1 VGNALEDKM
10 ELKIYL
16 RFLLRKWWIV
26 LPAFLIIFTSTV
38 VFTVIQPSTFRST
51 ATFVISPS
59 SSFQDARSFL
69 SGLDVLN
76 GRDQIANTC
85 AEVASSRMM
94 RKQIAGAL
102 KLSPTQETSLIV
114 ESRLRAG
121 TNVIEIAVEGNDP
134 VLVADFANKL
144 GEKTID
150 YVETLFKVY
159 DLDLLDQAT
168 PPTSP
173 IKPDKKLNL
182 ALGAVLGL
190 ALGVGLPFL
199 VEYLRTPLTNMV
211 NQGFVD
217 SESGAYSLAYF
228 AQRLD
233 EEMSRAKR
241 NNSPLSLALI
251 DVDQLGV
258 LGTSLPPRFQSE
270 ALHKITTFLKQ
281 CLHGEDVTAH
291 LEGTVFA
298 VLLPD
303 MPEEQAKDTIQKLQ
317 IRMAGTAF
325 EIENSGAKLK
335 LSGVAGI
342 AAYFNNGTGPTELL
356 GKAKQALQQA
366 EVAGFGKVITFS
378 EDGEHG
384 QA

>member
-1 VGNALEDKM
+1 VGNTLEGKM

-26 LPAFLIIFTSTV
+26 LPAFLIVFTSVV
-38 VFTVIQPSTFRST
+38 VFTLAQRPTFRST
-51 ATFVISPS
+51 ATFVVSPS

-76 GRDQIANTC
+76 NKDQVVNTY
-85 AEVASSRMM
+85 AQVATSRLI
-94 RKQIAGAL
+94 RKQIAEAL
-102 KLSPTQETSLIV
+102 KLSPAQETSLIV

-134 VLVADFANKL
+134 VLVADFANKI

-150 YVETLFKVY
+150 YVEKLYEVY
-159 DLDLLDQAT
+159 DLKPLDQAT

-182 ALGAVLGL
+182 TLGAVLGL

-199 VEYLRTPLTNMV
+199 VEYLHTPLVNMV
-211 NQGFVD
+211 NQGFLD
-217 SESGAYSLAYF
+217 GESGAYSLAYF
-228 AQRLD
+228 AQRLG
-233 EEMSRAKR
+233 EEMTRAKR

-251 DVDQLGV
+251 DVDQLGA
-258 LGTSLPPRFQSE
+258 LHTSLPPQFQSE
-270 ALHKITTFLKQ
+270 ALHKITAFLKQ
-281 CLHGEDVTAH
+281 HLRGEDVMAR

-303 MPEEQAKDTIQKLQ
+303 TPQEQAKAAIEKLQ
-317 IRMAGTAF
+317 TRMAWTAF
-325 EIENSGAKLK
+325 EIENSSAKLN

-342 AAYFNNGTGPTELL
+342 VAYNFNGTGQTELL
-356 GKAKQALQQA
+356 DKAKQALQQA
-366 EVAGFGKVITFS
+366 EAAGFGKVITFS
-378 EDGEHG
+378 EDEEHG

>member
-1 VGNALEDKM
+1 VDNTLEGKM

-26 LPAFLIIFTSTV
+26 LPTFLIIFTSTV
-38 VFTVIQPSTFRST
+38 VFTFAQRPTFRST
-51 ATFVISPS
+51 ATFVVSPS

-76 GRDQIANTC
+76 NKDQVVNTY
-85 AEVASSRMM
+85 AQVATSLLI
-94 RKQIAGAL
+94 RKQIAEAL
-102 KLSPTQETSLIV
+102 KLSPAQETSLTV

-121 TNVIEIAVEGNDP
+121 TNVIEISVEGNDP
-134 VLVADFANKL
+134 VLVADFANKI
-144 GEKTID
+144 GEKTIE
-150 YVETLFKVY
+150 YVEKLYEVY
-159 DLDLLDQAT
+159 DLKPLDPAT

-173 IKPDKKLNL
+173 IRPDKKLNL

-199 VEYLRTPLTNMV
+199 VEYLHTPLVNMV
-211 NQGFVD
+211 NQGFLD

-228 AQRLD
+228 AQRLG

-251 DVDQLGV
+251 DVDQLGA
-258 LGTSLPPRFQSE
+258 LRTSLPPQFQSE

-281 CLHGEDVTAH
+281 YLRGEDVMAR
-291 LEGTVFA
+291 LDGTVFA
-298 VLLPD
+298 ILLPD
-303 MPEEQAKDTIQKLQ
+303 TPQEQAKAAIEKLQ
-317 IRMAGTAF
+317 TKMAWTAF
-325 EIENSGAKLK
+325 EIENSSAKLN

-342 AAYFNNGTGPTELL
+342 VAYNFNGTGQTELL
-356 GKAKQALQQA
+356 DKAKQALQQA
-366 EVAGFGKVITFS
+366 EAAGFGKVITFS
-378 EDGEHG
+378 EDEEHG